1 MAHSA
6 LAETRK
12 RIVLLWQY
20 VIDELCFLR
29 SEWRS
34 INRFLQYLRMNWQ
47 ISYKNFIYT
56 NVALQLN
63 AEFMH
68 LPSSV
73 NRATSLPAPSWK
85 MMDSVRRCAS
95 SLD

>member
-1 MAHSA
+1 
-6 LAETRK
+6 
-12 RIVLLWQY
+12 LWQY

-34 INRFLQYLRMNWQ
+34 INRLLQYLRMNWQ

-63 AEFMH
+63 AESYA
-68 LPSSV
+68 LAIKRESR
-73 NRATSLPAPSWK
+73 NLITRAIVEDDGLGTA
-85 MMDSVRRCAS
+85 RCAS